1 MKGRARHAKVFLA
14 MMQILDQKAK
24 PEARLL
30 DLSANSRMA
39 DEQYALTRGKY
50 EKITRKYFREDGTLL
65 PFTLK
70 ARERVALPRKIVE
83 PFGQGVR
90 YSKKELNTLLAKIA
104 EDYVLVRRCLVD
116 HGFVSCRADGSTY
129 WVELK
134 GLQHGSVPRSYLGAE
149 PSCIKLSSNR
159 ISATHLAAFP
169 ATTGHLSS

>member
-116 HGFVSCRADGSTY
+116 HGFVSCRADDPPVSNFLPTGSRQPI
-129 WVELK
+129 WL
-134 GLQHGSVPRSYLGAE
+134 
-149 PSCIKLSSNR
+149 LSPQLPDTCR
-159 ISATHLAAFP
+159 RDRRPL
-169 ATTGHLSS
+169 

>member
-134 GLQHGSVPRSYLGAE
+134 GLQHGKIGRA
-149 PSCIKLSSNR
+149 SCR
-159 ISATHLAAFP
+159 ERV
-169 ATTGHLSS
+169 